1 MEFILVAIDDS
12 LKITL
17 NWDKADDFDENGEQI
32 DKLKTNQNR
41 DIQDILD
48 LL

>member
-17 NWDKADDFDENGEQI
+17 NWDKVDDFDENGEQI